1 MQTVQHQP
9 QRRDLQ
15 PVAFTNANTQE
26 CANSKGI
33 PVPCSHASPSLIYMQ
48 TPLPLMRKKE
58 KGHPENLAH
67 THTQTHTQRAHGQ
80 KKSAPQAQQVLQGK
94 YSRRVHAASACLE
107 SAAWKCLILEVS
119 NSQELILTKFMPRYD
134 LHHAGLVPQESTGVL
149 TQRQWLHK
157 LAKQKLRPT
166 SAGALD
172 PDRP

>member
-1 MQTVQHQP
+1 
-9 QRRDLQ
+9 
-15 PVAFTNANTQE
+15 
-26 CANSKGI
+26 
-33 PVPCSHASPSLIYMQ
+33 MQ

-134 LHHAGLVPQESTGVL
+134 LHHAGLGMTYHALCSTPRVN
-149 TQRQWLHK
+149 RSIN
-157 LAKQKLRPT
+157 
-166 SAGALD
+166 SAPMAS
-172 PDRP
+172 